1 AIGPHTEADKPGQPA
16 QLAQLLAALPGMP
29 QEPLLQCCIC
39 YLITRYGDWLA
50 RGLTAG
56 GSWGAGGRASLAP
69 CGGVLLALLQLA
81 VARPGAAGG
90 LQRGEGAGGPGGS
103 WASCALLDMC
113 CQCAPFLG
121 EAVQPLLQLYQ
132 QLLGAGA
139 VGQAA
144 AAGGGPSG
152 QGASPGGAKPS
163 GIAGV
168 AEEDVHTI
176 MQAVCVATSRCL
188 PPEQHPQAFHT
199 LLQPALAQLQ
209 AAATALPLPSSP
221 PAPGPRSPPLATQ
234 HPCLCPLLD
243 RLAVLLSHT
252 PTRPLAAQMMA
263 QIWPGLDLVFERAAG
278 DVRILERGCRLLRV
292 GVKAAAREGGQLLP
306 TLLPALVRHFQASSH
321 SAFVYSLSEVLKV
334 WGAEAAS
341 IGPVAEALTLLLQH
355 ATQQLTT
362 YQQISSNPELMD
374 DTFLLA
380 LRALTYS
387 PRLLLGSQATSP
399 GSQLPSSCLPALM
412 ECVTQGV
419 LVQHREACMS
429 VLSFL
434 MRLLSRSLLDEVL
447 DAASV
452 LQALLAPRAAG
463 LTRLLLAGVVG
474 VLPTVRLPDL
484 ASVLGALLLMAGRE
498 GVAWVTAALESL
510 PNNTVGAADKQ
521 AFASKSDFEA
531 AMQRTPAGY
540 VRERALAGP
549 ASCSHAQVRRPSWD
563 HTRRALAAPGP
574 CHRLL
579 NAGGRELWRTLQ
591 ICADV
596 MPKSGLRRSKHCY
609 LHSWQQLSLF
619 KRHPGRLGGCLNP
632 TGSHVD
638 TPREEES
645 PEWLENSR
653 DPVPTRVNGTNSELY
668 NVFTVCT
675 ASYATGVTTINGWVW
690 QEASRYLHGAKE
702 AFITLTEDIC
712 GSGTAALPTM
722 QFALFGQD
730 SSKNVTWKLPPC
742 PYRQQGMMFT
752 LQLDT
757 AMAWVDFSLGFAG
770 SPRRMLIDM
779 RCVQQGAASSTAA
792 GTPSP
797 ALATS
802 SAALNLVGSSAYA
815 GSRWVVIP
823 VYLHGPMMQ
832 HPQLHARMLAHH
844 TQYYMRLGFTH
855 YLVFVNGMAQAT
867 NIWAQPHLQG
877 LMKAGRLQLLRFN
890 NVGLYAQLHSPSGQ
904 WGYPVSNYVRL
915 MFTQYPTAQYI
926 FCDLDEY
933 VMLEQ
938 QPAAAGMEAA
948 WQQIST
954 CCGAT
959 KPSEHGDAP
968 AEITFARAAT
978 TTGSGSELSLW
989 VDPPPNSP
997 SPLLAYSWRQVL
1009 NSTRGDAGKALILQ
1023 PKAVTF
1029 HMVHWANLM
1038 EGQHAVKCP
1047 AECVGILHL
1056 VNQLS
1061 GRSKAIPHLDNSS
1074 APWRAAFKDIIY

>member
-1 AIGPHTEADKPGQPA
+1 
-16 QLAQLLAALPGMP
+16 
-29 QEPLLQCCIC
+29 
-39 YLITRYGDWLA
+39 
-50 RGLTAG
+50 
-56 GSWGAGGRASLAP
+56 
-69 CGGVLLALLQLA
+69 
-81 VARPGAAGG
+81 
-90 LQRGEGAGGPGGS
+90 
-103 WASCALLDMC
+103 
-113 CQCAPFLG
+113 
-121 EAVQPLLQLYQ
+121 
-132 QLLGAGA
+132 AGA

-152 QGASPGGAKPS
+152 QGVSPGGAKPS

-188 PPEQHPQAFHT
+188 PPDQHPQAFHT

-221 PAPGPRSPPLATQ
+221 PSPGPRSLPLATQ

-434 MRLLSRSLLDEVL
+434 MRLLSRSLLDEVP

-510 PNNTVGAADKQ
+510 PSNTVGAADKQ

-531 AMQRTPAGY
+531 AAQRTPAGY
-540 VRERALAGP
+540 V
-549 ASCSHAQVRRPSWD
+549 
-563 HTRRALAAPGP
+563 
-574 CHRLL
+574 
-579 NAGGRELWRTLQ
+579 
-591 ICADV
+591 
-596 MPKSGLRRSKHCY
+596 
-609 LHSWQQLSLF
+609 
-619 KRHPGRLGGCLNP
+619 
-632 TGSHVD
+632 
-638 TPREEES
+638 
-645 PEWLENSR
+645 
-653 DPVPTRVNGTNSELY
+653 
-668 NVFTVCT
+668 
-675 ASYATGVTTINGWVW
+675 
-690 QEASRYLHGAKE
+690 
-702 AFITLTEDIC
+702 
-712 GSGTAALPTM
+712 
-722 QFALFGQD
+722 
-730 SSKNVTWKLPPC
+730 
-742 PYRQQGMMFT
+742 
-752 LQLDT
+752 
-757 AMAWVDFSLGFAG
+757 
-770 SPRRMLIDM
+770 
-779 RCVQQGAASSTAA
+779 
-792 GTPSP
+792 
-797 ALATS
+797 
-802 SAALNLVGSSAYA
+802 
-815 GSRWVVIP
+815 
-823 VYLHGPMMQ
+823 
-832 HPQLHARMLAHH
+832 
-844 TQYYMRLGFTH
+844 
-855 YLVFVNGMAQAT
+855 
-867 NIWAQPHLQG
+867 
-877 LMKAGRLQLLRFN
+877 
-890 NVGLYAQLHSPSGQ
+890 
-904 WGYPVSNYVRL
+904 
-915 MFTQYPTAQYI
+915 
-926 FCDLDEY
+926 
-933 VMLEQ
+933 
-938 QPAAAGMEAA
+938 
-948 WQQIST
+948 
-954 CCGAT
+954 
-959 KPSEHGDAP
+959 
-968 AEITFARAAT
+968 
-978 TTGSGSELSLW
+978 
-989 VDPPPNSP
+989 
-997 SPLLAYSWRQVL
+997 
-1009 NSTRGDAGKALILQ
+1009 
-1023 PKAVTF
+1023 
-1029 HMVHWANLM
+1029 
-1038 EGQHAVKCP
+1038 
-1047 AECVGILHL
+1047 
-1056 VNQLS
+1056 
-1061 GRSKAIPHLDNSS
+1061 
-1074 APWRAAFKDIIY
+1074 